1 MSLIRVLA
9 AGLVAVFVLGGCST
23 LRGTPVRYQSAEAVV
38 AQIDLGA
45 DELATLAQTADPV
58 ERNRIQ
64 NRALAVIDL
73 RFHEFVRD
81 LAADRA
87 DADAAVAGTTLGAST
102 AGAFVDSVKAKTNY
116 ALFAAGV
123 VGAFGIVDRSYFYEK
138 TVPAMVAAM
147 RAARAQ
153 VLLRIRQGQ
162 TGALDTYD
170 GVAAL
175 QDLEAYY
182 TAGTILAAV
191 AEVTQR
197 AEADTATT
205 MQKVRALSVPT
216 AAVLDRNQ
224 QIRQAILGI
233 TDAAGMAQGNQA
245 LATLGLPPAA
255 TPQATRTALVAAL
268 RPRTPERIATVEQA
282 LRGAGLLK

>member
-1 MSLIRVLA
+1 MPLMRVLA

-45 DELATLAQTADPV
+45 DELATLAQTADRG

-123 VGAFGIVDRSYFYEK
+123 VGAFGIVDKSYFYER
-138 TVPAMVAAM
+138 TVPAIVAAM
-147 RAARAQ
+147 RASRAE
-153 VLLRIRQGQ
+153 VLLRIRRGQ
-162 TGALDTYD
+162 AETLDGYD

-182 TAGTILAAV
+182 AAGTILAAV

-197 AEADTATT
+197 AEADA
-205 MQKVRALSVPT
+205 A
-216 AAVLDRNQ
+216 AAVTEMRTLDVPSDDEIARRRK
-224 QIRQAILGI
+224 ITQAIFAI
-233 TDAAGMAQGNQA
+233 QDAAAMQRGNQA
-245 LATLGLPPAA
+245 LKALGLLEQA
-255 TPQATRTALVAAL
+255 TPKATRAALVAAL
-268 RPRTPERIATVEQA
+268 QPRTPERLALVEKA
-282 LRGAGLLK
+282 LRDAGLMK